1 MKRLDPS
8 GKNADLLGRELDALL
23 AAYRDACP
31 DPEPSANFMPELW
44 ARIDN
49 SRSASYNF
57 RRWTQALVTAA
68 AAICLILGFLQ
79 ARLPSQP
86 TFYTQSYIEALQQ
99 ENATEVPPSLE
110 AVVAE
115 VGGSHQ

>member
-1 MKRLDPS
+1 MRNLDPS
-8 GKNADLLGRELDALL
+8 STNAKLLERELDALL
-23 AAYRDACP
+23 AAYRDACA
-31 DPEPSANFMPELW
+31 DPEPSVNFMPDLW
-44 ARIDN
+44 ARIDD
-49 SRSASYNF
+49 SRSASYSF

-68 AAICLILGFLQ
+68 VALCLILGFLQ

-86 TFYTQSYIEALQQ
+86 TFYTQSYIEALEE
-99 ENATEVPPSLE
+99 ENAAEVPPSLE